1 MDLRSRLNRTPVA
14 YGAVGRSNDE
24 WPDHRLRAL
33 VTGSML
39 AWMRPDTVL
48 DPACGDGSIVRI
60 GAGLANGIQQAVLND
75 VGMPN
80 IEAMASWLPDTWESG
95 VRDLHETMMDERPFQ
110 VIVLTEILE
119 HLEDPD
125 LILRLAANK
134 AQRILVSSPEMR
146 AGQVDTNP
154 EHLWMFDGEGY
165 ETMLNEAGW
174 KVTQKTHLT
183 FRSEYD
189 FQIYVADRP

>member
-1 MDLRSRLNRTPVA
+1 MRVRFTREPIS

-24 WPDHRLRAL
+24 WPDHRMRAL

-48 DPACGDGSIVRI
+48 DPACGDGSVVKVAHHLLETS
-60 GAGLANGIQQAVLND
+60 GGIQLVVLND
-75 VGMPN
+75 AGQPN
-80 IEAMASWLPDTWESG
+80 IEAMEWLPPTWESG
-95 VRDLHETMMDERPFQ
+95 VRDLHETMTDERPFQ

-125 LILRLAANK
+125 LILRLAADK
-134 AQRILVSSPEMR
+134 AQRLLVSSPEMR
-146 AGQVDTNP
+146 SGQVDHNP

-165 ETMLNEAGW
+165 EQMLNEAGW

-189 FQIYVADRP
+189 FQIYVADKP